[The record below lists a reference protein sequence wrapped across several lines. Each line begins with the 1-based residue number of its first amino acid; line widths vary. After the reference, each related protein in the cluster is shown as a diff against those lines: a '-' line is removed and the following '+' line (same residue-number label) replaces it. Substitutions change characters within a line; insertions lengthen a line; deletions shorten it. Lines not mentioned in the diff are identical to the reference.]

1 MALEFTIKPVS
12 LSLVLFIALI
22 CLCKQMAWA
31 GWTADGGYEGA
42 YPGGCTKL
50 TGECPEFEH
59 CIYDEE
65 ECRPGSN
72 LCRCMYGCVM
82 DGHYLRYEQ
91 WRRLPGRGICMCE
104 NPTKNK
110 TKCVEHLDEF

>member
-1 MALEFTIKPVS
+1 MAPISVKRFDMS
-12 LSLVLFIALI
+12 VLLCFVLI
-22 CLCKQMAWA
+22 CLLIQITSA
-31 GWTADGGYEGA
+31 GWEPDGGYTGA

-50 TGECPEFEH
+50 KGECPEHEY

-72 LCRCMYGCVM
+72 QCRCMYGCVT

-91 WRRLPGRGICMCE
+91 WRRIPGKGICLCA
-104 NPTKNK
+104 NPTKNEL
-110 TKCVEHLDEF
+110 KCVDHLDEF